1 MQYLLQMSDELND
14 KYEIIDKR
22 IDNILDKLE
31 VLIIKND
38 ELETRINANRDED
51 KKQYNNIEAL
61 MKEQKWQQRDRKQK
75 NQTLKRKHWREKSN
89 YKPKKKTKSYKD
101 LEGFNYQTYI

>member
-1 MQYLLQMSDELND
+1 MSNIMQYLLQMSDELND

-22 IDNILDKLE
+22 IDDILDKLE

-51 KKQYNNIEAL
+51 KK
-61 MKEQKWQQRDRKQK
+61 
-75 NQTLKRKHWREKSN
+75 
-89 YKPKKKTKSYKD
+89 
-101 LEGFNYQTYI
+101 

>member
-1 MQYLLQMSDELND
+1 MSNIMQYLLQMSDELND

-38 ELETRINANRDED
+38 VSLQILPNKLLEAIKDTS
-51 KKQYNNIEAL
+51 YSPGL
-61 MKEQKWQQRDRKQK
+61 
-75 NQTLKRKHWREKSN
+75 LK
-89 YKPKKKTKSYKD
+89 
-101 LEGFNYQTYI
+101 TYCIASLKVMVMLLSG